1 MKASHCVLSTGL
13 KETLIK
19 LSADRLPNLSCHT
32 WLCNWEG
39 IEWISDSHL
48 NKVSVLISKKYKLE
62 IDLTIESFLFLAI
75 SHWSSLDTCKKKIK
89 GKSILSI
96 KNVFQIYL
104 FLIIIKMCN
113 HIYINLMR
121 VNYS

>member
-1 MKASHCVLSTGL
+1 MLV
-13 KETLIK
+13 
-19 LSADRLPNLSCHT
+19 
-32 WLCNWEG
+32 
-39 IEWISDSHL
+39 
-48 NKVSVLISKKYKLE
+48 SKKYKLE

-75 SHWSSLDTCKKKIK
+75 SHWSSLDTCKKKKAK
-89 GKSILSI
+89 GKSIHSI

>member
-1 MKASHCVLSTGL
+1 M
-13 KETLIK
+13 
-19 LSADRLPNLSCHT
+19 
-32 WLCNWEG
+32 
-39 IEWISDSHL
+39 
-48 NKVSVLISKKYKLE
+48 LISKTYKLE

-89 GKSILSI
+89 GKSIHSI